1 MKTQSIKNT
10 FLIKA
15 AGARNALAAAALLS
29 MSAAAMAQGT
39 GTGWERMF
47 SNLTSLG
54 KTGATAV
61 IALAFL
67 AGLVALA
74 YAGKLFWDRG
84 GERGEDVKV
93 GRIIFTTVAGAF
105 LLALGF
111 VGTTTVETLGGKAS
125 DIGAPISTK

>member
-1 MKTQSIKNT
+1 MKTQHIKNM

-15 AGARNALAAAALLS
+15 AGARNALAAAALLG

-39 GTGWERMF
+39 GAGWERMF

-61 IALAFL
+61 TALAFL

-74 YAGKLFWDRG
+74 YGGKLLWDKG
-84 GERGEDVKV
+84 GERGEDIKL
-93 GRIIFTTVAGAF
+93 GRIVFTIVGGTVMI
-105 LLALGF
+105 ALGF
-111 VGTTTVETLGGKAS
+111 VASQTVETLGGQAS
-125 DIGAPISTK
+125 DIGSPISTK